1 MPMGHEIAP
10 RRGAP
15 PRRSFEG
22 ANEYRSPSGMETL
35 ELNLTD
41 PRVSELMSDVVT
53 IGAWEYL
60 RRLGKP
66 APAEAL
72 AAATQLDL
80 PSVHRALDRLVALG
94 VARQLPASGR
104 RKSPSYEVTVDAL
117 RVSCDFRRDRA
128 LLERS
133 AHALTD
139 HALSLMPPDPFSE
152 SPAPK
157 GHWRGYFIT
166 LAHLTLDEVAELR
179 RRLTAVV
186 EFTDMLARKRDAG
199 QQAGDPP
206 LCNYGFTFRVE
217 PLVRPALPLAT
228 IRFVA
233 ERDKAWG
240 KDPPP
245 VAEQPKSP
253 LSDREYQVAL
263 ALARGLNQREVAEQ
277 LGVKPS
283 TVLTLTKRLYRKLRI
298 TRRAELVTRLQE
310 VYGKGSDAGA
320 SGDAGTGG
328 GG

>member
-1 MPMGHEIAP
+1 MSLVRWHKRIPFPCHMD
-10 RRGAP
+10 
-15 PRRSFEG
+15 
-22 ANEYRSPSGMETL
+22 TL
-35 ELNLTD
+35 ELDITD
-41 PRVSELMSDVVT
+41 PRVSELMSDVT
-53 IGAWEYL
+53 TLGAWEYL
-60 RRLGKP
+60 RRIGKP
-66 APAEAL
+66 TAAEAL
-72 AAATQLDL
+72 AAATGLDL
-80 PSVHRALDRLVALG
+80 PSVHRALDRLIALG
-94 VARQLPASGR
+94 VARQLLASGK
-104 RKSPSYEVTVDAL
+104 RKSTAYEVTVDAL

-128 LLERS
+128 LLEGS
-133 AHALTD
+133 ARALTD
-139 HALSLMPPDPFSE
+139 HALSLMPPDPFAE

-179 RRLTAVV
+179 RRLTSVV

-228 IRFVA
+228 VRFVA
-233 ERDKAWG
+233 ARDKSWG

-245 VAEQPKSP
+245 VTAQPKSP
-253 LSDREYQVAL
+253 LSDREYEVAL

-310 VYGKGSDAGA
+310 VYGSAGE
-320 SGDAGTGG
+320 SVPHSST
-328 GG
+328 

>member
-1 MPMGHEIAP
+1 MQ
-10 RRGAP
+10 
-15 PRRSFEG
+15 
-22 ANEYRSPSGMETL
+22 TL
-35 ELNLTD
+35 ELELSD
-41 PRVSELMSDVVT
+41 PRVPELMSDLAALGT
-53 IGAWEYL
+53 WEYL

-66 APAEAL
+66 TAADAL
-72 AAATQLDL
+72 ASATQLDL
-80 PSVHRALDRLVALG
+80 PTVHRALDRLIALG
-94 VARQLPASGR
+94 VARLLPASGK
-104 RKSPSYEVTVDAL
+104 RKVPAYEVTVDSL
-117 RVSCDFRRDRA
+117 RVRCDFRSDRPLLEATTRA
-128 LLERS
+128 L
-133 AHALTD
+133 TT
-139 HALSLMPPDPFSE
+139 HALSLMPPDPFAE
-152 SPAPK
+152 SQAPK

-217 PLVRPALPLAT
+217 PLTRPALPLAT
-228 IRFVA
+228 VRFVA

-245 VAEQPKSP
+245 VAAQPKSP

-298 TRRAELVTRLQE
+298 SRRAELVTRLQE
-310 VYGKGSDAGA
+310 VYGKA
-320 SGDAGTGG
+320 GDAGMAGDSGAGG
-328 GG
+328 GAG